1 MEPRVMLTDDKSRKR
16 LQLIRTYQGHHVYF
30 QCPVKLE
37 NGNEVRLPW
46 HTKYGVAVVTVLTAT
61 ADSPN
66 FKIRFKH
73 RDIKDIVFQVE
84 LTVNHVTKA
93 YIYGAIRGTGPSVTM
108 KTGDHILVEYHVKP
122 GEQFMVYVND
132 TYVANYGSDIQELT
146 DFHFEEAGNISMTE
160 FHHVVMPST
169 TVERIYQERT
179 KNRRQP
185 WPPGAI
191 YAGSVA
197 RLNGTADK
205 EDLVFKYTQEGNTK
219 DLSIGRATK
228 GASLDIVVRFFSK
241 TAMIFVSTQS
251 SPHTYNHQAT
261 IYWGVM
267 EIDGLKMMDF
277 SVDTGN
283 MSCPLPLVTKVP

>member
-122 GEQFMVYVND
+122 GEQFM
-132 TYVANYGSDIQELT
+132 
-146 DFHFEEAGNISMTE
+146 
-160 FHHVVMPST
+160 
-169 TVERIYQERT
+169 
-179 KNRRQP
+179 RRQP